1 MYMLVINQYKEKI
14 NKCTPPPRPLSLSE
28 IDKRNY
34 KCIYLNIFWLYKIQL
49 GLDTC
54 SIT

>member
-1 MYMLVINQYKEKI
+1 MYMLVINQYEEKI
-14 NKCTPPPRPLSLSE
+14 NKFPPPLSLYE

-34 KCIYLNIFWLYKIQL
+34 MCIDLNIFWLYKIQL

-54 SIT
+54 PIT